1 MALSSDAT
9 FEVTRLGAREIAQQI
24 KSGNLSLS
32 DALSYT
38 AMKGS
43 AVPP

>member
-24 KSGNLSLS
+24 KS

-43 AVPP
+43 AVLP